1 MNEPMNRPSMR
12 SHIQIWRVV
21 PALGPTVYALALL
34 FFSSEERVLAA
45 PPMKG
50 GSVIAID
57 QKTRSFTCH
66 RQTGGEWTCQTTPKT
81 IFMVGNTKGSWADIK
96 KGVVVE
102 CIVHHEGQAAVA
114 DRVEIERLAAQPN
127 NGPRRVGG
135 QPGTSIQN

>member
-1 MNEPMNRPSMR
+1 MNPPAMR
-12 SHIQIWRVV
+12 RRIQIWRVV
-21 PALGPTVYALALL
+21 PALGPAVYALVLL
-34 FFSSEERVLAA
+34 FILSGERVLAA
-45 PPMKG
+45 PPMQG

-66 RQTGGEWTCQTTPKT
+66 RKTGGEWSCRTTQKT

-114 DRVEIERLAAQPN
+114 DRVEIEHQAAQPL
-127 NGPRRVGG
+127 
-135 QPGTSIQN
+135 QN